1 MLNHKKT
8 YKLGDFLFEYSEKN
22 TNGKVTEVY
31 SVGSKGIRKRSEI
44 YGHDLSAN
52 YQNYKIIFEKTLTIG
67 MGSKQID
74 IGIFQEKIHG
84 LVSPAYTTYK
94 IENIKPEYL
103 KNWFIQYTSKIS
115 QLYMITGARQGKS
128 VNKVGL
134 LSHPIKVPNYPEQ
147 EKIGSFFSAI
157 DRLIEKQKEKVERLN
172 SLNKIYQ
179 EWMFP
184 STDEMSPKFRFHG
197 YSGKW
202 LNSTLKEIS
211 TLITK
216 GTSPLDKSF
225 NEEVNYIKIENIND
239 LNGQITITSKI
250 SLQEHNGY
258 LKRSQLQDGDLLFS
272 IAGTLGRITLID
284 KSLLPANTNQA
295 LAIIRL
301 KGVSRRFV
309 KIALKGKII
318 RDFIKRNP
326 TIGAQPNLS
335 LEQVRNL
342 IIHLP
347 GEEEQNHIAYFF
359 ELFEK
364 LTQKEQSLLEKYLE
378 LKQSYL
384 QKIFAD

>member
-74 IGIFQEKIHG
+74 IGIFLEKIHG

-147 EKIGSFFSAI
+147 EKIGSFLSAI
-157 DRLIEKQKEKVERLN
+157 DRLIEKQKEKVERIK
-172 SLNKIYQ
+172 SLKKGYLQ
-179 EWMFP
+179 KMFP
-184 STDEMSPKFRFHG
+184 LDNEDQPRLRFLGFQDRWVSFKLGDLGTVEMNKRIFKDQTSNQGEVPFYKIGTFGSEPDAFISRTLFEEYKKKFPYPSIGDILISASGSIGRIVEYEGKDEYFQDSNIVWLKHNNKVLNRFLKHFYSVVKWNGLEGSTIQRLYNKTI
-197 YSGKW
+197 
-202 LNSTLKEIS
+202 LSTIIKLPGIEEQRVIASFFDGIEKL
-211 TLITK
+211 LI
-216 GTSPLDKSF
+216 
-225 NEEVNYIKIENIND
+225 NEE
-239 LNGQITITSKI
+239 
-250 SLQEHNGY
+250 SLFM
-258 LKRSQLQDGDLLFS
+258 KF
-272 IAGTLGRITLID
+272 
-284 KSLLPANTNQA
+284 
-295 LAIIRL
+295 
-301 KGVSRRFV
+301 
-309 KIALKGKII
+309 
-318 RDFIKRNP
+318 
-326 TIGAQPNLS
+326 
-335 LEQVRNL
+335 EQ
-342 IIHLP
+342 
-347 GEEEQNHIAYFF
+347 F
-359 ELFEK
+359 K
-364 LTQKEQSLLEKYLE
+364 K
-378 LKQSYL
+378 SYL
-384 QKIFAD
+384 QQIFAD